1 MGMTFSYR
9 AVIVREGKGYW
20 AYIPRLKGVYGVG
33 RNESAARSDLQT
45 ALQLYLE
52 VCRDEKELPARPH
65 VRASVRDGVTAT
77 V

>member
-1 MGMTFSYR
+1 MGMTFRYR
-9 AVIVREGKGYW
+9 AVVVKEGKGYW

-33 RNESAARSDLQT
+33 RNESAARIDLQA

-52 VCRDEKELPARPH
+52 VCRDEKELPARP
-65 VRASVRDGVTAT
+65 RAHASSRDEVTAT